1 MYHIFY
7 PHLNF
12 PSIPK
17 VFERCGAIIFVIDA
31 QDDWNDAIAKFTQTV
46 SRANAVNPKIKY
58 WARNYYLL
66 RVA

>member
-1 MYHIFY
+1 MGFNWVDVNEVYDGFWSY
-7 PHLNF
+7 FASTPQ
-12 PSIPK
+12 

-58 WARNYYLL
+58 
-66 RVA
+66 VQ